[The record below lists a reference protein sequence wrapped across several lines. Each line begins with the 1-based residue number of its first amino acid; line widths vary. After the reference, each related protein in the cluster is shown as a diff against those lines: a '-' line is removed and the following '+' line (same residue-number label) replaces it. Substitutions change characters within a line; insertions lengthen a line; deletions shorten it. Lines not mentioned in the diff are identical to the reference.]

1 MSHNLWRFLFEDDV
15 ESFRQY
21 LANATFSAAPR
32 GTTSSQHGGTLRIG
46 SPGNLASS
54 PKTPLKLRKSSG
66 HIPTSGGSGKNA
78 SVVLTRAEVNAR
90 DSFGRTILHHAAS
103 SRSNN
108 ALAFVMA
115 LLNIPFLDIYIQD
128 AESGWTALHRA
139 LYCGNITVA
148 HALMARD
155 IQAVGH
161 YSTNSSFVNAGGL
174 VKIKDHEGN
183 SPFEVFG
190 LTIAP
195 RTLDRH
201 SATLPSTLEDDDSVN
216 EMDVAENDGSG
227 NVRQTVRPSIDLAGD
242 EAVAFGSNKN
252 LSLGLGD
259 EDDRHF
265 PERIQLTRPTQ
276 LLDRMLEDHLASRE
290 ESGVVEDLASS
301 TANASTH
308 RELPAVV
315 RHRPITIQNVV
326 MAKLHTAVLTADA
339 VSNLYICGF
348 GSGGRLGT
356 GDENTCFTYHC
367 IQAGG
372 LAKRHISTVAL
383 GQDHTIAVCS
393 QGEVYTWGSNRHGQL
408 GYALP
413 EVAKNE
419 IPTQL
424 VPRQL
429 YGYIKK
435 ESIIGAAASSIHS
448 VLYASN
454 ALYTFGK
461 NEGQLGLM
469 DADAR
474 SLETQVTPRR
484 IGASLIYTPIKSV
497 SAIDRATIVLLDN
510 HDVIVFTHYGYT
522 RVPFPL
528 ETFTNYY
535 MAEHLSLRY
544 NLELNYIKQIT
555 GGGNTICAMSSYGE
569 VYTIEVPKV
578 SEAVPSGMSTTNPTK
593 ARNALPQPSRL
604 WSIRKAHMSAID
616 VDVGQDGSIILCTA
630 SGSVWRKEKRAKIKV
645 VRERGVVT
653 GRRPKDYKFVR
664 IPHLTRAI
672 AVRSNAFGAFA
683 AVRKDCTVTREQI
696 IPEAQSLWNDVF
708 PLLPFAKFGIS
719 PSDGTGEND
728 AARIS
733 QSIITSSGAE
743 VDIANICKSYEP
755 LSNSQYDLWVTSN
768 VTDVRFPVHSF
779 LLKARSRVMRSAL
792 TEFQETYYYTIPD
805 VMSIEYGPDG
815 DVQLSFQGADFLTLA
830 NFVFYLYT
838 ENVIDVW
845 HYTSKALPS
854 ATRYRSVRL
863 ELMKIAN
870 QLELSQLERAVRVM
884 VNPARCLHRD
894 MELAILDPDFYSD
907 ADVIIELADGA
918 ELPAHSSLLC
928 IRCPFFDGLFNGRAG
943 GRWVASR
950 RHAADDRAEPV
961 RVDLN
966 HIDERIFSL
975 VLRYL
980 YADTGEGLFDSIAT
994 SKLDQFIDILIE
1006 LISAANELMLDRLA
1020 QICQQVIG
1028 KYVTIRNVCSLV
1040 NVIAECSVD
1049 SFKRAALEFI
1059 CLNLEIMLEL
1069 RLLDELDEELFDELN
1084 DIVQANQLA
1093 YLPFARSERDKEVLF
1108 DRHPDLYDQIELSK
1122 QRRIDSMRLRSRL
1135 TEDED
1140 RFANAK
1146 LGVGSLERTASSP
1159 LSRGHMPT
1167 PADVSP
1173 VITPSPSPAIV
1184 AVDGTDDMPFVMDDE
1199 DPRLLPAPASPLD
1212 NSSSPQMPPRRQ
1224 GSLAPAPPREAE
1236 LGASAQS
1243 TPLDKRSADHDAV
1256 LLLGGP
1262 ESSTKT
1268 SNRSTNLKLVWQSSH
1283 SNIQKIDLKNI
1294 MEQDSA
1300 TRVSNLTQEMQKM
1313 STSTKSLAKVSQKE
1327 RKRQQQQQVREQ
1339 EAKDQPTAQVPSKT
1353 GSVPSPSPWQTV
1365 AKPMK
1370 TTVPQVPHGNGGG
1383 VDMVTPVPVKP
1394 SMTMRQTVAAASPS
1408 PSTIGKGSSR
1418 GAPFMAPTLPSKAVA
1433 PQIQS
1438 IRHSPVLSS
1447 TSSSI
1452 DARASMADI
1461 LAQQQT
1467 EKAAIKEAVAKK
1479 SLQEIQ
1485 QEQEFQEWWDN
1496 ESRRIQEEESQAA
1509 ASSSRSGKGGR
1520 GQSGNRRG
1528 GSGKGRPAKTAAVS
1542 QETASSTS
1550 AKTSEAS
1557 GRGGSRGHRSNERG
1571 KSRGQAGTQQ
1581 RGARQP

>member
-1 MSHNLWRFLFEDDV
+1 
-15 ESFRQY
+15 
-21 LANATFSAAPR
+21 
-32 GTTSSQHGGTLRIG
+32 
-46 SPGNLASS
+46 
-54 PKTPLKLRKSSG
+54 
-66 HIPTSGGSGKNA
+66 
-78 SVVLTRAEVNAR
+78 
-90 DSFGRTILHHAAS
+90 
-103 SRSNN
+103 
-108 ALAFVMA
+108 MA
-115 LLNIPFLDIYIQD
+115 LLDIPFLDLYIQD

-139 LYCGNITVA
+139 LYCGNITIA

-155 IQAVGH
+155 MQAVGD

-195 RTLDRH
+195 RTLDRD
-201 SATLPSTLEDDDSVN
+201 STTLPSALQDDDCANDIDFAEDD
-216 EMDVAENDGSG
+216 ETGGS
-227 NVRQTVRPSIDLAGD
+227 RQTIPPSIDLAGD
-242 EAVAFGSNKN
+242 DAVAFGSNKN

-265 PERIQLTRPTQ
+265 PERIQLTRPTH
-276 LLDRMLEDHLASRE
+276 LLDRLLEDHLASRGE
-290 ESGVVEDLASS
+290 QGTVEDLASS
-301 TANASTH
+301 TTNAGTH

-326 MAKLHTAVLTADA
+326 MAKLHTAVLTTDP

-356 GDENTCFTYHC
+356 GDENTCFTYRC

-393 QGEVYTWGSNRHGQL
+393 QGEVFTWGSNRYGQL

-474 SLETQVTPRR
+474 SLETQITPRR
-484 IGASLIYTPIKSV
+484 IGASLIYTPIKAV

-555 GGGNTICAMSSYGE
+555 SGGNTICAMSSYGE

-593 ARNALPQPSRL
+593 ARNALPQPTRL
-604 WSIRKAHMSAID
+604 WSIRKAHMSATD

-630 SGSVWRKEKRAKIKV
+630 SGSVWRKEKRANIKTV
-645 VRERGVVT
+645 KEKGASS
-653 GRRPKDYKFVR
+653 GRRLKDYKFVR

-696 IPEAQSLWNDVF
+696 IPEAQSIWHNVF
-708 PLLPFAKFGIS
+708 PLLPFAKYGIS
-719 PSDGTGEND
+719 PSDSTSEND

-733 QSIITSSGAE
+733 RSITTSSEAE

-755 LSNSQYDLWVTSN
+755 LSDSQYDLWVTSN

-805 VMSIEYGPDG
+805 VMSIEYGQDG

-845 HYTSKALPS
+845 HYTSKALQS
-854 ATRYRSVRL
+854 ASRYRSVRL

-870 QLELSQLERAVRVM
+870 QMELSHLERAVRVM
-884 VNPARCLHRD
+884 VNPARCLHKD

-918 ELPAHSSLLC
+918 ELPAHSALLC

-950 RHAADDRAEPV
+950 QNAADGQAEPV

-980 YADTGEGLFDSIAT
+980 YADTGEELFDNIAT
-994 SKLDQFIDILIE
+994 SNLDQFIDILIE
-1006 LISAANELMLDRLA
+1006 LISAANELMLDRLT

-1069 RLLDELDEELFDELN
+1069 RLLDELNEELFDELN
-1084 DIVQANQLA
+1084 DVVQANQLA
-1093 YLPFARSERDKEVLF
+1093 FLPFARSGRDKELLF
-1108 DRHPDLYDQIELSK
+1108 DHHPDLYDQIEVSK

-1140 RFANAK
+1140 RFANTK
-1146 LGVGSLERTASSP
+1146 LRVGSLERAASSP
-1159 LSRGHMPT
+1159 LSRGQMPT
-1167 PADVSP
+1167 PTDESP
-1173 VITPSPSPAIV
+1173 VVTPSPSPAI
-1184 AVDGTDDMPFVMDDE
+1184 AAIDGTDDMPFDMDED
-1199 DPRLLPAPASPLD
+1199 DPRLLPAPASLLET
-1212 NSSSPQMPPRRQ
+1212 SSSSHIAPSRQ
-1224 GSLAPAPPREAE
+1224 GALGSATPR
-1236 LGASAQS
+1236 GPGSGVSAQP
-1243 TPLDKRSADHDAV
+1243 TPLPARSFGHDAV
-1256 LLLGGP
+1256 LLPGSP
-1262 ESSTKT
+1262 ESSARTPIQ
-1268 SNRSTNLKLVWQSSH
+1268 STNAKLVWQSSR

-1300 TRVSNLTQEMQKM
+1300 TRVSSLTQEMQKM
-1313 STSTKSLAKVSQKE
+1313 SASTKSSAKVSQKE
-1327 RKRQQQQQVREQ
+1327 RKRQQQQLVREQ
-1339 EAKDQPTAQVPSKT
+1339 EAKDHSVAQVPSSA
-1353 GSVPSPSPWQTV
+1353 GSVPSPSPWQTI

-1370 TTVPQVPHGNGGG
+1370 SNVSQVSQGNRGG
-1383 VDMVTPVPVKP
+1383 VDMVAPVPARP
-1394 SMTMRQTVAAASPS
+1394 SMTMRQTVATAGPS
-1408 PSTIGKGSSR
+1408 PSTTGKGSSR
-1418 GAPFMAPTLPSKAVA
+1418 GAPLIGPTLPSKAA
-1433 PQIQS
+1433 TPQIQS
-1438 IRHSPVLSS
+1438 IRHSPVLSR

-1452 DARASMADI
+1452 DARTSMADI

-1467 EKAAIKEAVAKK
+1467 EKTAIKEAVAKK

-1496 ESRRIQEEESQAA
+1496 ESRRIQEEEAQAA
-1509 ASSSRSGKGGR
+1509 ASSSRPGKGGR

-1528 GSGKGRPAKTAAVS
+1528 GGGKGRPAKTAAVS
-1542 QETASSTS
+1542 LETAPSTS
-1550 AKTSEAS
+1550 AKTSEGS
-1557 GRGGSRGHRSNERG
+1557 GRGGSRGHRGSDRG

>member
-1 MSHNLWRFLFEDDV
+1 
-15 ESFRQY
+15 
-21 LANATFSAAPR
+21 
-32 GTTSSQHGGTLRIG
+32 
-46 SPGNLASS
+46 
-54 PKTPLKLRKSSG
+54 
-66 HIPTSGGSGKNA
+66 
-78 SVVLTRAEVNAR
+78 
-90 DSFGRTILHHAAS
+90 
-103 SRSNN
+103 
-108 ALAFVMA
+108 MA
-115 LLNIPFLDIYIQD
+115 LLDIPFLDLYIQD

-139 LYCGNITVA
+139 LYCGNITIA

-155 IQAVGH
+155 IQAVTD
-161 YSTNSSFVNAGGL
+161 YSATPSYAHAGGL

-195 RTLDRH
+195 RTLDRD
-201 SATLPSTLEDDDSVN
+201 SATLPSALQDDDSVN
-216 EMDVAENDGSG
+216 DIDFTEDNETG
-227 NVRQTVRPSIDLAGD
+227 NPRQNILPSVDLVGD

-265 PERIQLTRPTQ
+265 PERIQLTRPTH
-276 LLDRMLEDHLASRE
+276 LLDRLLEDYIASRE
-290 ESGVVEDLASS
+290 KNGAVEELGAGP
-301 TANASTH
+301 ANNGGH
-308 RELPAVV
+308 RDLPAVV

-326 MAKLHTAVLTADA
+326 MAKLHTAVLTTDP

-356 GDENTCFTYHC
+356 GDENTCFTYRC

-383 GQDHTIAVCS
+383 GQDHSIAVCS
-393 QGEVYTWGSNRHGQL
+393 QGEVYTWGSNRYGQL

-419 IPTQL
+419 VPTQL

-435 ESIIGAAASSIHS
+435 ESIIGAAASAVHS

-474 SLETQVTPRR
+474 SLGTQVTPRR
-484 IGASLIYTPIKSV
+484 IGASLIYTPITSV

-522 RVPFPL
+522 RVAFPL

-555 GGGNTICAMSSYGE
+555 SGGNTICALSSYGE

-578 SEAVPSGMSTTNPTK
+578 SEAVPSGTSTTNPTK
-593 ARNALPQPSRL
+593 ARNALPQPTRL
-604 WSIRKAHMSAID
+604 WSIRKAHMSATD

-630 SGSVWRKEKRAKIKV
+630 SGSVWRKEKRANIKT
-645 VRERGVVT
+645 VREKGVSS
-653 GRRPKDYKFVR
+653 GRPKDYKFVR
-664 IPHLTRAI
+664 IPHLTRAT
-672 AVRSNAFGAFA
+672 AVRSNAFGAFV

-708 PLLPFAKFGIS
+708 TLLPFSKYGM
-719 PSDGTGEND
+719 PLSDSTGDND
-728 AARIS
+728 PGRIS
-733 QSIITSSGAE
+733 RSIITSSEAE
-743 VDIANICKSYEP
+743 ADIANICKSYEP

-779 LLKARSRVMRSAL
+779 LLKARSRVVRAAL
-792 TEFQETYYYTIPD
+792 TEFQETYYYAIPD
-805 VMSIEYGPDG
+805 VMSIEYGQDG
-815 DVQLSFQGADFLTLA
+815 DVQLTFQGADFLTLA
-830 NFVFYLYT
+830 NLVFYLYT
-838 ENVIDVW
+838 ESLVDVW
-845 HYTSKALPS
+845 HYTSKALQS
-854 ATRYRSVRL
+854 AARYRSVRL

-870 QLELSQLERAVRVM
+870 QLELFHLERAVRVM
-884 VNPARCLHRD
+884 VDPARCLHKD
-894 MELAILDPDFYSD
+894 MELAILDSNFYSD
-907 ADVIIELADGA
+907 ADVIIELADGV
-918 ELPAHSSLLC
+918 ELPAHSALLC
-928 IRCPFFDGLFNGRAG
+928 IRCPFFNGLFNGRAR

-950 RHAADDRAEPV
+950 RNAADDEAEPV

-966 HIDERIFSL
+966 HIDEKIFSL
-975 VLRYL
+975 LLRHL
-980 YADTGEGLFDSIAT
+980 YADTGEELFDNIAT
-994 SKLDQFIDILIE
+994 SSLDQFVDVLIE
-1006 LISAANELMLDRLA
+1006 LMSAANELMLDRLT
-1020 QICQQVIG
+1020 QICQQMIG

-1040 NVIAECSVD
+1040 NVIAECSVG

-1084 DIVQANQLA
+1084 DVVRANQLA
-1093 YLPFARSERDKEVLF
+1093 FLPFARSGRDEEVLF
-1108 DRHPDLYDQIELSK
+1108 DHHPDLYAQIEASK
-1122 QRRIDSMRLRSRL
+1122 QRRIDSMRLRPRL

-1146 LGVGSLERTASSP
+1146 LRVGSIERTASSP

-1167 PADVSP
+1167 PTDVSP
-1173 VITPSPSPAIV
+1173 VVTPSPSPAIV
-1184 AVDGTDDMPFVMDDE
+1184 AVDGTDDLPFDMDD
-1199 DPRLLPAPASPLD
+1199 DNPRLLPAPASQVED
-1212 NSSSPQMPPRRQ
+1212 SSSSQLRSREQGPLPLAAAREKGPRAPVQ
-1224 GSLAPAPPREAE
+1224 AMSLPKGSPHRAE
-1236 LGASAQS
+1236 GLVPSS
-1243 TPLDKRSADHDAV
+1243 
-1256 LLLGGP
+1256 P
-1262 ESSTKT
+1262 ESSIGQLHGFAKP
-1268 SNRSTNLKLVWQSSH
+1268 KVIWQSNS

-1300 TRVSNLTQEMQKM
+1300 TRVSNLTQEMRKM
-1313 STSTKSLAKVSQKE
+1313 STTIKSAAKVSQKE
-1327 RKRQQQQQVREQ
+1327 RKRQQQQHVKDP
-1339 EAKDQPTAQVPSKT
+1339 EAKDYSAAQVS
-1353 GSVPSPSPWQTV
+1353 GSAGSLPSPSPWQTV
-1365 AKPMK
+1365 AKPTK
-1370 TTVPQVPHGNGGG
+1370 PNVSQESQGNSGGG
-1383 VDMVTPVPVKP
+1383 EVLAPVPMKSSVA
-1394 SMTMRQTVAAASPS
+1394 MRQTRAGATPS
-1408 PSTIGKGSSR
+1408 PSVAGKGSNR
-1418 GAPFMAPTLPSKAVA
+1418 GVPLIGPTVPAQPTA

-1438 IRHSPVLSS
+1438 IRHSPVVSR
-1447 TSSSI
+1447 TSSLT
-1452 DARASMADI
+1452 DARSSMAEI

-1467 EKAAIKEAVAKK
+1467 EKAAIKEAVAKR

-1496 ESRRIQEEESQAA
+1496 ESRRVQEEEAQAA
-1509 ASSSRSGKGGR
+1509 ATSSRYGKGGR
-1520 GQSGNRRG
+1520 GQGGNRRG
-1528 GSGKGRPAKTAAVS
+1528 VGGKGRPAKTAAVS

-1550 AKTSEAS
+1550 AKISDAS
-1557 GRGGSRGHRSNERG
+1557 GRGGSRGQRG
-1571 KSRGQAGTQQ
+1571 NDRVRSRGQAGTQQ
-1581 RGARQP
+1581 RGARQT